1 MLNRVTAAARK
12 AGGLMALMALAACS
26 DLTDPADRPVVQ
38 RARLTVTGGGTT
50 ATYTVTAAG
59 GNSPSPVVLVSGT
72 NQVAVNWLDASGNTV
87 PTSGYG
93 LVITRLSAGV
103 AFSSSGLNSGTLQ
116 VSGAPRTVFG
126 ELRLRDASNGD
137 DAFAADLDMEVR

>member
-1 MLNRVTAAARK
+1 MVNRVTAAARK
-12 AGGLMALMALAACS
+12 SGGLVALIALAACS
-26 DLTDPADRPVVQ
+26 DLTDPSDRPVVQ
-38 RARLTVTGGGTT
+38 RARLTVTGGGST

-59 GNSPSPVVLVSGT
+59 GNSPTPVELVPGS
-72 NQVAVNWLDASGNTV
+72 NQVTVNWLDASGNAV
-87 PTSGYG
+87 PTNGYG

-116 VSGAPRTVFG
+116 VSGGPRAAFG